1 MTTEF
6 LQINKD
12 LWKLKID
19 ADQQYIL
26 SYVMEFHRN
35 DRQCYVS
42 DESFSMYLNV
52 STKTVSRKIKTL
64 VDKGYITKETI
75 NKQNGKIRYLKPVLS
90 KIKSDINAYDNLQGT
105 KCPLE
110 ESEENRKGQNDCCA
124 KDNLSFRKGQND
136 LIKDNIKNNL
146 KDNKEILST
155 DVDKISYKIP
165 EVEEVKDGSR
175 VEKAIPIA
183 KEEAKRMIES
193 GSTYRQLKGQLFIID
208 NLYYQISNI

>member
-1 MTTEF
+1 M
-6 LQINKD
+6 
-12 LWKLKID
+12 
-19 ADQQYIL
+19 
-26 SYVMEFHRN
+26 
-35 DRQCYVS
+35 
-42 DESFSMYLNV
+42 
-52 STKTVSRKIKTL
+52 
-64 VDKGYITKETI
+64 
-75 NKQNGKIRYLKPVLS
+75 
-90 KIKSDINAYDNLQGT
+90 
-105 KCPLE
+105 E

-193 GSTYRQLKGQLFIID
+193 GSTYRQLKG
-208 NLYYQISNI
+208 